1 MPKALHFGGGNIG
14 RGFIGKI
21 LADAGYEVAFADI
34 NTAVIDR
41 LNRDHTYRVH
51 VVGDGVDEYQTVN
64 HVRGVN
70 SGDAAVM
77 AAEIAAADLVT
88 TAVGPTVLEIIA
100 PQLAQTLA
108 ARYRAGGAPL
118 NIIACE
124 NMVRG
129 SSYLKEKVLAAA
141 GEDAALIDANT
152 GFVDCAVDR
161 IVPPVTGGS
170 DDPLAVTV
178 EVFSEWIVDST
189 QFKGALPAIAG
200 MLPTDKLMAFIER
213 KLFTLNTGHAALA
226 YLGKLAGKATV
237 GAAMQDSAIRA
248 AAETVMKESG
258 AVLIRRYNFDP
269 ATHRAY
275 IEKILKRFANPYL
288 HDDVDRVG
296 RQPLRKLGAQER
308 FIKPLNGMLEYGL
321 PHDATVRAI
330 AAALHYH
337 NPDDPQAVEM
347 QYYRHAHGI
356 AATLAKYS
364 DFTDAAVVTEIEAAY
379 QALA

>member
-34 NTAVIDR
+34 NMTVIDR
-41 LNRDHTYRVH
+41 LNQDHGYTVH
-51 VVGDGVDEYQTVN
+51 VVGEGVDQHETVKN
-64 HVRGVN
+64 VRGIN
-70 SGDAAVM
+70 SGDEAAVT
-77 AAEIAAADLVT
+77 AEISDATLVT
-88 TAVGPTVLEIIA
+88 TAVGPPVLEILA
-100 PQLAQTLA
+100 PLLARTLA

-129 SSYLKEKVLAAA
+129 SSFLKEKVLTAA
-141 GEDAALIDANT
+141 GDDAALIDANT

-161 IVPPVTGGS
+161 IVPPVRGG
-170 DDPLAVTV
+170 DADPLAVTV

-189 QFKGALPAIAG
+189 QFKGAVPAIAG
-200 MLPTDKLMAFIER
+200 MIATDKLMAFIER
-213 KLFTLNTGHAALA
+213 KLFTLNTGHTALA
-226 YLGKLAGKATV
+226 YFGQLAGKKTV
-237 GAAMQDSAIRA
+237 GEAMQDDAVRQ
-248 AAETVMKESG
+248 AAEAVMKESG
-258 AVLIRRYNFDP
+258 AVLIRRYAFDP
-269 ATHRAY
+269 AAHRAY
-275 IEKILKRFANPYL
+275 IDKILKRFANPYL
-288 HDDVDRVG
+288 HDDIDRVA

-308 FIKPLNGMLEYGL
+308 FIKPLNGMLEYDL

-330 AAALHYH
+330 AATLHYH

-347 QYYRHAHGI
+347 QYYRQAHGI

-364 DFTDAAVVTEIEAAY
+364 DFDNTAVVAKIEAAY
-379 QALA
+379 QAL